1 MLKYSQYPNNV
12 DILLQIFLNK
22 AKNDS
27 ECEQKTM
34 KEENGES
41 IIRYSNKS
49 GSFLKDGFMFII
61 LENTMTNLILIEKG
75 DYTGS

>member
-1 MLKYSQYPNNV
+1 
-12 DILLQIFLNK
+12 
-22 AKNDS
+22 
-27 ECEQKTM
+27 M

-49 GSFLKDGFMFII
+49 GNFLKDGFMFII